1 MQDLVSP
8 PSSARKGNGGGS
20 AAKKRKPQQDS
31 FVFLSDVDSD
41 SSSSPSS
48 EGEKEEDEKEAKRK
62 TSKKKPATPR
72 SNKKKQNE
80 PSSSSLFAQLQRAK
94 ANAAALAR
102 DWLARSNDLHEPAVV
117 ELLELMLQSAGGT
130 APPSSSSGR
139 FKRNAVQTLDNLVTE
154 YTFSASSPIT
164 STSKANERFHAN
176 YSAVFYEMGRLI
188 KPATLESIILALK
201 ATVAASL
208 CQARPQVR
216 VAGTL
221 AGMQLGNGLLA
232 KSAELRKDA
241 NKTLQVFLTEEQT
254 CEASMTLGPKLT
266 KLTKTAGEFTAAATE
281 LLAYSSTKDSTVVK
295 EDRLDGTFEHLQE
308 KLERW
313 REAGRTAPDKLR
325 QIAADLVKTCKD
337 LRQCETLALELSDSV
352 FVSIAQSRF
361 RDVDALVRMET
372 ARQLGAWAQ
381 TYRAAMC
388 VSQRS
393 KYFAWMLPDKYAG
406 VRVEALRA
414 LAVLGRGETEALAP
428 FVNKFAGRVQE
439 MLQDVDETVVC
450 NTLHLVQAWV
460 ESGLVSRDEFTEL
473 AFDCEELLFAE
484 EELVAFAAAAA
495 VQKLDLRLEHEDVV
509 VRTRTLCTLV
519 LKHVAGEDDD
529 NGEEGEGLQLVQ
541 TAHMECVKAAEA
553 FQDHEVCTVDS
564 VCELLGEEAFCQQS
578 AHLPRMLCAMLHS
591 LLQQP
596 GVKKSSSSAATAAG
610 RKLVD
615 FLIRFRADEHC
626 LESLVGCLPLVKF
639 ANPELLNRAL
649 GELVKTSTE
658 RRTVGLL
665 NASAS
670 AIAAVLKTNH
680 GHEALGKI
688 CATVRLQLDSE
699 AGMARC
705 AALTI
710 GVADAG
716 KQIVL
721 DPHELLER
729 VLAHSEVDA
738 WLCDAVQTL
747 VFLLQDAKQINK
759 CFVHVLHL
767 AFPVDL
773 APGLTCRILGLFHD
787 ARSLFW
793 PGEEQ
798 GWNPSE
804 ALVMTADGVFMDM
817 LANAESSSSGLDL
830 QEAVCNQVLLP
841 HARVALFA
849 SQFKDSKTPAFV
861 LRFSGYEHQPE
872 FKRVALKLNTELRKQ
887 DPIRWLMA
895 HLETICLDANYAE
908 GLIKLLGPPSL
919 KAAQQIGKAVS
930 IMVCEA
936 IRIAVAKRD
945 DGVLSAVA
953 PYLQFCKDDK
963 NRAHV
968 INLWEKEALEVVQE
982 EQFGEL
988 FADRLYN
995 RKAVK
1000 KPRASTASA
1009 RGMEDDDEED
1019 EDLEVIRTRRTPTK
1033 RAKVATPSEDTPRR
1047 TSTKRKAAIRAS
1059 ESFSGRTPT
1068 AAQPLQFKKSK
1079 TEEQKEEEEEED
1091 LERSVFEEEEEQQQ
1105 QAVEETPEDEDEDDE
1120 EVIGFRPRTT
1130 WS

>member
-1 MQDLVSP
+1 MSERPKRLSSIKALEDMQDMASP
-8 PSSARKGNGGGS
+8 PSSSRK
-20 AAKKRKPQQDS
+20 AVVKKRKPQQDS
-31 FVFLSDVDSD
+31 FVFLSDSG
-41 SSSSPSS
+41 SS
-48 EGEKEEDEKEAKRK
+48 EEEGEEEEPK

-72 SNKKKQNE
+72 SNKKTA
-80 PSSSSLFAQLQRAK
+80 PTSSSSLFSHLQRAK
-94 ANAAALAR
+94 AKAGAAALAR

-130 APPSSSSGR
+130 TAPTSSTK
-139 FKRNAVQTLDNLVTE
+139 FKRNVTLTLDKLVSE
-154 YTFSASSPIT
+154 CAFSATSPIT
-164 STSKANERFHAN
+164 STSKTNERFYAN
-176 YSAVFYEMGRLI
+176 YSAVFHEMGRLI
-188 KPATLESIILALK
+188 KPATLESITLALK
-201 ATVAASL
+201 AAVAASL
-208 CQARPQVR
+208 CQARPHVR
-216 VAGTL
+216 VAGTV

-232 KSAELRKDA
+232 KAAELRKDA
-241 NKTLQVFLTEEQT
+241 NKTLQVFQTEEQA

-266 KLTKTAGEFTAAATE
+266 KLAKTAGELTAAVTE
-281 LLAYSSTKDSTVVK
+281 LLAYSSTKDSTAVK
-295 EDRLDGTFEHLQE
+295 KDSLDGTFEHLQE

-313 REAGRTAPDKLR
+313 REAGRAVPDKLR
-325 QIAADLVKTCKD
+325 QIAADLVKTCKE
-337 LRQCETLALELSDSV
+337 LRQCETLALELSDSA

-372 ARQLGAWAQ
+372 ARQLGAWAH
-381 TYRAAMC
+381 TYCAAMC

-393 KYFAWMLPDKYAG
+393 KYFAWMLPDKHAG

-414 LAVLGRGETEALAP
+414 LAGLGRGGETEALAP

-460 ESGLVSRDEFTEL
+460 ESGLVGKEDFPEL
-473 AFDCEELLFAE
+473 SFDCEELLFAE
-484 EELVAFAAAAA
+484 EAVVAFAAAGA
-495 VQKLDLRLEHEDVV
+495 VQKLDPRLEHEDVV

-519 LKHVAGEDDD
+519 LQHIVSEDDAED
-529 NGEEGEGLQLVQ
+529 GELQLVQ
-541 TAHMECVKAAEA
+541 TAHMECVKASEA
-553 FQDHEVCTVDS
+553 FQDHQVCTVDS

-596 GVKKSSSSAATAAG
+596 GAKKSSAPAATAAG

-615 FLIRFRADEHC
+615 FLVRFRADEHC

-639 ANPELLNRAL
+639 ANPALLDRAL
-649 GELVKTSTE
+649 GELVKASTE
-658 RRTVGLL
+658 RRSVGLL

-670 AIAAVLKTNH
+670 AMAAVLKTNH
-680 GHEALGKI
+680 GHDALGKI
-688 CATVRLQLDSE
+688 CAAVRSQLDSD

-721 DPHELLER
+721 DPLELLDR
-729 VLAHSEVDA
+729 VLARSEVDA

-747 VFLLQDAKQINK
+747 VFLLQDAKQINR

-767 AFPVDL
+767 AYPASL

-798 GWNPSE
+798 GWHPSE
-804 ALVMTADGVFMDM
+804 ALVLTADGVFMDM
-817 LANAESSSSGLDL
+817 LANTESSGLDL
-830 QEAVCNQVLLP
+830 QEAICNQVLLP

-861 LRFSGYEHQPE
+861 LRFSGYEHQME

-908 GLIKLLGPPSL
+908 GLVKLLGPPSL

-968 INLWEKEALEVVQE
+968 VDLWEKEALAVVQE

-995 RKAVK
+995 RKAATK
-1000 KPRASTASA
+1000 KPRASSA
-1009 RGMEDDDEED
+1009 KRGEED
-1019 EDLEVIRTRRTPTK
+1019 EDEDEDDTTRTPTK
-1033 RAKVATPSEDTPRR
+1033 RAKVAASEDTPSRR
-1047 TSTKRKAAIRAS
+1047 TSAKRKAAIRAS
-1059 ESFSGRTPT
+1059 ESISGQASTAA
-1068 AAQPLQFKKSK
+1068 AAQPLQFKKSR
-1079 TEEQKEEEEEED
+1079 TEEPKEEEEED
-1091 LERSVFEEEEEQQQ
+1091 LERSVFEQEEEEPQQRV
-1105 QAVEETPEDEDEDDE
+1105 VEETPEDEDEGEE